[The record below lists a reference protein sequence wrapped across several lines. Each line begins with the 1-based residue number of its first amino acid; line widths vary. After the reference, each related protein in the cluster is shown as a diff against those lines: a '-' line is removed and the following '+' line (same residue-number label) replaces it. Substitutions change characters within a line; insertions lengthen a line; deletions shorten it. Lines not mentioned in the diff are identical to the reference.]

1 MIFRRATPALSP
13 TNTILSS
20 PLFFDKKRFELD
32 LTRKNP
38 IDVFRD
44 ALNASKIHFNNRFY
58 EGEDIHTLVNETAR
72 FSDVILAAAWQQY
85 QWDKD
90 ICLIAV
96 GGYGRGELHPF
107 SDIDL
112 LILMRRNRGAKYQA
126 NIEKFL
132 TFLWDIQL
140 KIGHSVRSIRQCVDE
155 AKRDI
160 TIATNLM
167 ETRLICGDS
176 KLRWALLKK
185 TDPAKI
191 WAPAHFYRG
200 KIDEQTDRHRK
211 HGDTEYNL
219 EPNIKEAPGGL
230 RDIQLV
236 NWTAK
241 RHFNVYRRSQLIR
254 TGFLSEYEYLNLR
267 RDEEFLWKV
276 RYGLHLIAGRAEER
290 LLFDYQ
296 RKLAEMFGYT
306 DSETKLGVEKFMQR
320 YYQVVLS
327 IRELNDVLLQYL
339 DEAVYRR
346 GKTLKESVINQN
358 FIVRDNYI
366 DTVDDQV
373 FARQPSALLELFVIL
388 GENDNIAGIRA
399 STIRQI
405 ILHRNAIDHNFRED
419 PTNKA
424 LFMRLLRAPFR
435 LSIQLQR
442 MNRYGILGRYLP
454 EFGSIVGQ
462 TQHDLFHIY
471 PVDVH
476 TLQVVRNLRR
486 FVRPEIS
493 KVFPIA
499 SHIYKNLARP
509 ELIIIAAL
517 YHDVAKGRGGDHSV
531 LGAIDIVN
539 FANRHGMQPEEIE
552 LLRWLVE
559 NHLLMSSVSQREDT
573 SDPDV
578 IHRFAAKVGDI
589 IHLDHLYLLTVADIN
604 ATNPRLWTDWKGS
617 LMRNLYFETKRVLQQ
632 GLDAPSNRATWV
644 SSAKNAV
651 FERLSTLGIQRNEA
665 EEIWQDVGDE
675 IFLRERAEDIVLF
688 TEAIKSN
695 PKPSEPLVL
704 IRDVGVEI
712 PVATQ
717 IFVHARNREKIFS
730 VIATVLDKFHLNI
743 QDARLQSTA
752 DNQAFDIF
760 YVLDQNDLP
769 IGSNRDLC
777 ETLSTRL
784 VDSIKNP
791 DNIDTST
798 ARRTSRQL
806 KQFTMK
812 TRAYITNQGD
822 ASISTLEVITPDR
835 PGLLAHIANIFLR
848 FEINLVNAKIATLG
862 ERVEDIFYITNNA
875 QQPLLDVGLNQRL
888 VDTICSELD
897 ERNAVQPEQPL
908 SRRVKTRP

>member
-1 MIFRRATPALSP
+1 MIFRRATPTLPP
-13 TNTILSS
+13 TNTLLST

-44 ALNASKIHFNNRFY
+44 ALNASKIHFNNRFH

-72 FSDVILAAAWQQY
+72 FTDVLLAAAWRQY
-85 QWDKD
+85 EWDKD
-90 ICLIAV
+90 ICLVAV

-112 LILMRRNRGAKYQA
+112 LILMRRNRTSRYQS

-155 AKRDI
+155 AKQDI

-176 KLRWALLKK
+176 KLRWAVLKK

-191 WAPAHFYRG
+191 WTSADFYRG
-200 KIDEQTDRHRK
+200 KISEQADRHRK

-254 TGFLSEYEYLNLR
+254 TGFLSESEYLILR
-267 RDEEFLWKV
+267 RDEEFLWRV

-296 RKLAEMFGYT
+296 RKLAEMFGYK
-306 DSETKLGVEKFMQR
+306 DSDTKLGVEKFMQR

-339 DEAVYRR
+339 DEAVYRQ
-346 GKTLKESVINQN
+346 GKTRKESVVNQY
-358 FIVRDNYI
+358 FVVRDDYI
-366 DTVDDQV
+366 DTVDEHV
-373 FARQPSALLELFVIL
+373 FIRQPSALLELFVIL
-388 GENDNIAGIRA
+388 GENSDIIGIRA
-399 STIRQI
+399 ATIRQI
-405 ILHRNAIDHNFRED
+405 ILHRNAIDNNFRND
-419 PTNKA
+419 PANKA
-424 LFMRLLRAPFR
+424 LFMRLLRSPFR
-435 LSIQLQR
+435 LSVQLQR

-493 KVFPIA
+493 KLFPIA
-499 SHIYKNLARP
+499 AHIYKNLSRP

-517 YHDVAKGRGGDHSV
+517 YHDVAKGRGGDHSE
-531 LGAIDIVN
+531 LGAVDIVN
-539 FANRHGMQPEEIE
+539 FANRHGMEPEEIE
-552 LLRWLVE
+552 LLRWLVA

-578 IHRFAAKVGDI
+578 IHKFAKKVGDI

-617 LMRNLYFETKRVLQQ
+617 LMHNLYFETKRLFQQ
-632 GLDAPSNRATWV
+632 GFDAPSSRSNWV
-644 SSAKNAV
+644 NSAKNAV
-651 FERLSTLGIQRNEA
+651 LKRLESKGIKTDEA
-665 EEIWQDVGDE
+665 EEIWQDVSDE
-675 IFLRERAEDIVLF
+675 LFLQERAEDIAIF
-688 TEAIKSN
+688 TEAIKRNASSS
-695 PKPSEPLVL
+695 KPLVL
-704 IRDVGVEI
+704 VRDVGVEV

-717 IFVHARNREKIFS
+717 IFIHAKNRQKIFF
-730 VIATVLDKFHLNI
+730 VIATVLDTLQLNI
-743 QDARLQSTA
+743 QDARLQSTS
-752 DNQAFDIF
+752 DNHAFDTF
-760 YVLDQNDLP
+760 YVLDQNDEP
-769 IGSNRDLC
+769 VGNNRDLC
-777 ETLSTRL
+777 ESLRARLIANIENPNNLSIRA
-784 VDSIKNP
+784 P
-791 DNIDTST
+791 
-798 ARRTSRQL
+798 RRTSRQL
-806 KQFTMK
+806 KQFTMNTLAK
-812 TRAYITNQGD
+812 ITHTDG
-822 ASISTLEVITPDR
+822 SSFSKLEVITPDR
-835 PGLLAHIANIFLR
+835 PGLLAHIASIFLNHDV
-848 FEINLVNAKIATLG
+848 NLVNAKIATLG
-862 ERVEDIFYITNNA
+862 ERVEDTFYVTDKGNR
-875 QQPLLDVGLNQRL
+875 PLLDEAFNQRL
-888 VDTICSELD
+888 IDTICTELD
-897 ERNAVQPEQPL
+897 ERNAIQPDHSV
-908 SRRVKTRP
+908 SRKVKSRA